1 MKHGRWKPA
10 MAAPAVVSAADAAV
24 QAAVIAAAAPAV
36 IAAAEIAGKPALKFH
51 N

>member
-10 MAAPAVVSAADAAV
+10 MAAPAVVSAADAAA
-24 QAAVIAAAAPAV
+24 QAVIAAAAQAV